1 MNRNQRRT
9 RQETP
14 TPLPSRGPSPANGGG
29 LLMYVLTYIY
39 IYICMCPTCGA
50 VATEIKTQAPV
61 LFPRSR
67 HTCARRARWATPLE
81 KEVWAGSR
89 LHREPNPHLLRP
101 LLAEVHERLARV
113 LRGLCYC
120 RAHTSVHTHEHR
132 DKLVRRQSVPP
143 KTSRV
148 QSNHLAARKWTPTT
162 AVRQQEQTSFRQVHR
177 NTTPQGMHTI
187 LHIHPIHLC
196 MYTSADPSIN
206 SFI

>member
-1 MNRNQRRT
+1 
-9 RQETP
+9 
-14 TPLPSRGPSPANGGG
+14 
-29 LLMYVLTYIY
+29 MYLHTYIY
-39 IYICMCPTCGA
+39 IYVCVPLAGRSPQKSKRKRQCCFPGADIC
-50 VATEIKTQAPV
+50 
-61 LFPRSR
+61 
-67 HTCARRARWATPLE
+67 TCARRARWATPLE

>member
-1 MNRNQRRT
+1 MN
-9 RQETP
+9 
-14 TPLPSRGPSPANGGG
+14 LH
-29 LLMYVLTYIY
+29 TYI
-39 IYICMCPTCGA
+39 IFLCVPLAGRSPQKSKRKRQCCFPGADIC
-50 VATEIKTQAPV
+50 
-61 LFPRSR
+61 
-67 HTCARRARWATPLE
+67 TCARRARWATPLE

-89 LHREPNPHLLRP
+89 LHREPNPQLLRP

>member
-1 MNRNQRRT
+1 
-9 RQETP
+9 
-14 TPLPSRGPSPANGGG
+14 
-29 LLMYVLTYIY
+29 MYLHTYIY
-39 IYICMCPTCGA
+39 VCVPLAGLSPQKSKRKRQCCFPGADMHAHVGQDGRRPLKKRCGPA
-50 VATEIKTQAPV
+50 
-61 LFPRSR
+61 
-67 HTCARRARWATPLE
+67 
-81 KEVWAGSR
+81 
-89 LHREPNPHLLRP
+89 LHREPNLHLLRP
-101 LLAEVHERLARV
+101 QLAEVHERLARV

-162 AVRQQEQTSFRQVHR
+162 AVRQQKQTSFRQVHR

>member
-14 TPLPSRGPSPANGGG
+14 TPLPSRGPSPANGGC
-29 LLMYVLTYIY
+29 LLMYVFTYIY
-39 IYICMCPTCGA
+39 IYMYVSHLRGG
-50 VATEIKTQAPV
+50 
-61 LFPRSR
+61 R
-67 HTCARRARWATPLE
+67 HRNQNASASALE

-89 LHREPNPHLLRP
+89 LHREPNLHLLRP

-162 AVRQQEQTSFRQVHR
+162 AVRQQKQTSFRQVHR